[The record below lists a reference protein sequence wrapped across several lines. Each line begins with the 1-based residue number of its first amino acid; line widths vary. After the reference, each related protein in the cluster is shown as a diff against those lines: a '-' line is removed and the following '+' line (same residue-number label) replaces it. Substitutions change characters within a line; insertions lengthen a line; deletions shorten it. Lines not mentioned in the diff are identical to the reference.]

1 MYVFSLTMNQFQTQA
16 RIGGEL
22 WFQTTL
28 SVRAGYA
35 FKHPAQSYS
44 LGAGLKFQPT
54 AGREIR
60 ADLSYTQFDFFDS
73 LLRFYLSGSF

>member
-54 AGREIR
+54 A
-60 ADLSYTQFDFFDS
+60 
-73 LLRFYLSGSF
+73 